1 MTIFKEVLIM
11 DKSKDKIL
19 VTGATGR
26 QGGAVA
32 RHLLKN
38 GFKVVVMTRKP
49 TDEKAGI
56 FRSLGIEIIQGDYDD
71 PQSLDWVLEGK
82 WGVYAVQNTWEAG
95 VEREE
100 EQGKRFAEFARKKGV
115 THYVYASVGS
125 AHRSTGIPHFDNKW
139 RIEQTVRGLKFPSY
153 TILRPT
159 FFMDNFTSPMFLPG
173 LLEGKLLV
181 GLKPETK
188 VQMIAADDI
197 GRFGLLAFEQHEKM
211 NGVELDIAGDERT
224 MPEAAEILGRAMGR
238 TIRFVE
244 VPKEDVR
251 KMSEDYALNLEW
263 FERVGYDVDIA
274 ALTQKYGIRPATL
287 SEWAGRM
294 KWLEKKAA

>member
-1 MTIFKEVLIM
+1 M
-11 DKSKDKIL
+11 DKIKDKIL

-38 GFKVVVMTRKP
+38 GYKVLVMTRKP
-49 TDEKAGI
+49 QDEKAGM
-56 FRSLGIEIIQGDYDD
+56 FKSLGAEIIQGDYDA
-71 PQSLDWVLEGK
+71 PKSLERALEGV

-100 EQGKRFAEFARKKGV
+100 EQGKLFAKLARDKGV
-115 THYVYASVGS
+115 HHYVYASVGS
-125 AHRSTGIPHFDNKW
+125 AHRNTGIPHFDNKW

-153 TILRPT
+153 TILRPA
-159 FFMDNFTSPMFLPG
+159 FFMDNFLTPSFLPG
-173 LLEGKLLV
+173 LLEGKLQV

-188 VQMIAADDI
+188 LQMIAADDI
-197 GRFGLLAFEQHEKM
+197 GRYGFLAFEQYEKM

-224 MPEAAEILGRAMGR
+224 MPETAEILGRTMGR

-244 VPKEDVR
+244 VSKEEAR
-251 KMSEDYALNLEW
+251 KMSDDYAIMLEW
-263 FERVGYDVDIA
+263 FDRVGYNVDIA

-287 SEWAGRM
+287 SEWAARVN
-294 KWLEKKAA
+294 WLVKKAA